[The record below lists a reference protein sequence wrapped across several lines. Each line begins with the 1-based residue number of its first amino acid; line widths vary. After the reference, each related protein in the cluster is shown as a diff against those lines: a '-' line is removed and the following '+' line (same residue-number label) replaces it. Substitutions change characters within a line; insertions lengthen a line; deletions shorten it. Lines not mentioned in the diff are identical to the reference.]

1 MMKINMILKLINR
14 IQINK
19 LGKKLKINIKMMNI
33 CPNIIFQKQKV
44 KFIKID
50 FIYKAIGIKI
60 DF

>member
-33 CPNIIFQKQKV
+33 CPNIIFQKQMV